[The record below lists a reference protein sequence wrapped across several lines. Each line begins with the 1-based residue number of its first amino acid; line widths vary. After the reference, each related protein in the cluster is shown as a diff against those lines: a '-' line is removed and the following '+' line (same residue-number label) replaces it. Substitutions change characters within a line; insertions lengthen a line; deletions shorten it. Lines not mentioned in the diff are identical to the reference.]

1 MSTPLD
7 IKRLELQNIFPVGEL
22 LGALAAT
29 ESELFPKAV
38 NTFRKQSPIFQPDYT
53 NPGNQFQGRTLTNP
67 ISTRVDVRN
76 NIRQY

>member
-7 IKRLELQNIFPVGEL
+7 IKRLELQNLFPVGEL

-29 ESELFPKAV
+29 ESELFPKNM
-38 NTFRKQSPIFQPDYT
+38 NTFRKQTPLFPPDYT
-53 NPGNQFQGRTLTNP
+53 NPGNKFQGGISINP